1 MYETEEQ
8 QVEALKKWWKE
19 NGKSIVAGIVL
30 GLAAVLGWRAWGDH
44 RDNVAAQASNLF
56 DQLVV
61 SVDAGN
67 AESAA
72 KQAQALHQDY
82 GSTPYSAFAELMQ
95 ARLHHEKGDAAAA
108 AAALEQAITKAP
120 DEGVKAIA
128 VLRLARLR
136 LATGELDAAEA
147 VLKQHPAPAAFEGE
161 YSAVRGDVALGRGDT
176 AAARSAYQQA
186 LAAQVGNADLVQL
199 KLENLPPAS

>member
-19 NGKSIVAGIVL
+19 NGKSIIAGIVL
-30 GLAAVLGWRAWGDH
+30 GLAGVLGWRAWSDH
-44 RDNVAAQASNLF
+44 RDNVASQASNIF
-56 DQLVV
+56 DQMVV
-61 SVDAGN
+61 SVDMGD

-72 KQAQALHQDY
+72 KQAQTLHQEY
-82 GSTPYSAFAELMQ
+82 GSTPYSGFAELMQ
-95 ARLHHEKGDAAAA
+95 ARLLYEKGDGAAA
-108 AAALEQAITKAP
+108 AAALEQAIAKAP
-120 DEGVKAIA
+120 DEALKTIA

-136 LATGELDAAEA
+136 VAADELDAAEA
-147 VLKQHPAPAAFEGE
+147 LLQKHPAPATFNGE
-161 YSAVRGDVALGRGDT
+161 YAAVRGDIALGRGDT

-186 LAAQVGNADLVQL
+186 LAEQAGNADLVQL

>member
-19 NGKSIVAGIVL
+19 NGKSVIAGIAL
-30 GLAAVLGWRAWGDH
+30 GLAGVLGWRAWSDH
-44 RDNVAAQASNLF
+44 QDNVASQASTIF

-61 SVDAGN
+61 SVDIGN

-72 KQAQALHQDY
+72 KQAHTLHQEY
-82 GSTPYSAFAELMQ
+82 SSTPYSAFAELMQ
-95 ARLHHEKGDAAAA
+95 ARLLFEKGDSAAA
-108 AAALEQAITKAP
+108 AAALGQAIAKAP
-120 DEGVKAIA
+120 DEALKTIA

-136 LATGELDAAEA
+136 AAAGELDAAEA
-147 VLKQHPAPAAFEGE
+147 LLQQHPASASFNGE
-161 YSAVRGDVALGRGDT
+161 YAAVRGDIAAGRGDT

-186 LAAQVGNADLVQL
+186 LAAQAGNADLVQL

>member
-19 NGKSIVAGIVL
+19 NGKSIIAGIVL
-30 GLAAVLGWRAWGDH
+30 GLAGVLGWRAWSDH
-44 RDNVAAQASNLF
+44 RDHVAGQASNIF

-61 SVDAGN
+61 SVDMGD

-72 KQAQALHQDY
+72 RQAQTLHLEYD
-82 GSTPYSAFAELMQ
+82 STPYSAFAELMQ
-95 ARLHHEKGDAAAA
+95 ARLLLEKGDGAAAA
-108 AAALEQAITKAP
+108 TALEQAITKAP
-120 DEGVKAIA
+120 DQALQTIA

-136 LATGELDAAEA
+136 IAAGELDAAEA
-147 VLKQHPAPAAFEGE
+147 LLQQYPAPPSFNGE
-161 YSAVRGDVALGRGDT
+161 YAAVRGDIAAGRGDT
-176 AAARSAYQQA
+176 ATARSAYRQA
-186 LAAQVGNADLVQL
+186 LAEQAGNADLVQL